1 MCGKMQRIPS
11 AKTTS
16 GEKRY
21 ELDQKRYPKCNPWV
35 GTMSGVWCLCCNNI
49 LEVLK
54 TELDQIKEEI
64 RNDLKEQDFELKNG
78 MPQLDGY

>member
-1 MCGKMQRIPS
+1 M
-11 AKTTS
+11 
-16 GEKRY
+16 
-21 ELDQKRYPKCNPWV
+21 
-35 GTMSGVWCLCCNNI
+35 GTMSGVWCPCCNNI